1 MDYLHFAYSDLF
13 SSASAARSVMRR
25 IIDEGFGLVGR
36 HAAVFS
42 RVPRTTMQVVRI
54 EANFYF
60 DFGAM

>member
-1 MDYLHFAYSDLF
+1 MDYLHFEP
-13 SSASAARSVMRR
+13 ASVTCVQGLVFLG
-25 IIDEGFGLVGR
+25 IDEGFGLVGR
-36 HAAVFS
+36 HATIFS